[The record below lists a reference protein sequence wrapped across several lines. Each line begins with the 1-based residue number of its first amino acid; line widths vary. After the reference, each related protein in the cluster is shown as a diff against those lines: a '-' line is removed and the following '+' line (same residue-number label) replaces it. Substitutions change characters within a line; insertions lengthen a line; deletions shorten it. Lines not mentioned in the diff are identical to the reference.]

1 MRNFLAFWLVCGQR
15 FRLPPTYFWFHVLL
29 FSMGAMMV
37 APAESYYAIFATA
50 RLGESTRDALVGDFE
65 LSLIEDAILTGFGV
79 LLFSGAV
86 VFFAR
91 KGFGPTRLGF
101 WLSLIMGGLY
111 VTMPFMLAWLR
122 IDEMSKVLFWSWI
135 LLFPLLSARVTVQNV
150 DVPIAVSRPMSH

>member
-1 MRNFLAFWLVCGQR
+1 MPADGLGRSPSRKTFPLPHHEKNGNAFSIGLGNNSGIRWGDPQMRNFLAFWLVCGQR

-101 WLSLIMGGLY
+101 WLSI
-111 VTMPFMLAWLR
+111 
-122 IDEMSKVLFWSWI
+122 
-135 LLFPLLSARVTVQNV
+135 
-150 DVPIAVSRPMSH
+150 H